1 MALRKIAQIGHPVLR
16 DVARAITPV
25 ELASP
30 VVQGFID
37 DLVETMRD
45 ASGAGLAA
53 TQVYERLRIFA
64 VEVRDNPRYPYKP
77 TWPLTIV
84 VNPEVT
90 ALSDI
95 KFENFEGC
103 LSIPNLR
110 GRAVRHAEVRVRGL
124 DREGKPLDFEVRGV
138 SAGTFQHENDHLN
151 GVMFLDR
158 LANTKSLC
166 TWDHFERYE
175 KDCFVSEVRE
185 LVARWGS

>member
-16 DVARAITPV
+16 ETARPLSAS

-30 VVQGFID
+30 EVQGFID

-45 ASGAGLAA
+45 ASGAGIAA
-53 TQVYERLRIFA
+53 TQIYEKLRVFA

-77 TWPLTIV
+77 RYPLTVV

-90 ALSDI
+90 PLSQET
-95 KFENFEGC
+95 FSNYEGC

-110 GRAVRHAEVRVRGL
+110 GRVPRHAEVRVRGL
-124 DREGKPLDFEVRGV
+124 DRNGGQLDFEVRGV
-138 SAGTFQHENDHLN
+138 SAGTFQHELDHLN
-151 GVMFLDR
+151 GVLFVDR
-158 LANTKSLC
+158 IVDPKSLC
-166 TWDHFERYE
+166 TWDHFERFE
-175 KDCFVSEVRE
+175 RERFVSEVRE